1 MVEATMGVVLLML
14 AAVAAIQ
21 LVLVFHAALAAHSA
35 AARSARAFAL
45 TWDYSAA
52 RRVYQLQQSTALR
65 AISWGELECDRRPDG
80 ALCVVRVDV
89 PSLLPGGGLFM
100 GDGGNMML
108 VSLTEN
114 GFYPNFE
121 RAN

>member
-1 MVEATMGVVLLML
+1 MVEATLGVVLLML

-45 TWDYSAA
+45 TWDYAA
-52 RRVYQLQQSTALR
+52 ASRVYELQKSTALQ
-65 AISWGELECDRRPDG
+65 AIIWEELRCDRRGDG
-80 ALCVVRVDV
+80 GECTVRVQV
-89 PSLLPGGGLFM
+89 PSLLPGGGLFI
-100 GDGGNMML
+100 GEGRNPML
-108 VSLTEN
+108 VLLRET
-114 GFYPNFE
+114 GYYPNFE